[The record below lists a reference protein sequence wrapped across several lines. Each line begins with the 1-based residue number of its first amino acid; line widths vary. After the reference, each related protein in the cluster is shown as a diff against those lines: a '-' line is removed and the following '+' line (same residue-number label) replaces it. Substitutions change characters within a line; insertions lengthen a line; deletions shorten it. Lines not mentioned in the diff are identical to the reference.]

1 MIRKINKNIT
11 TKKGLE
17 KRKIIKKIAHGSD
30 AIEIFENKLGL
41 LYLIFAPNW
50 TLKTM
55 VFNP

>member
-41 LYLIFAPNW
+41 LYLIFAPN
-50 TLKTM
+50 
-55 VFNP
+55 